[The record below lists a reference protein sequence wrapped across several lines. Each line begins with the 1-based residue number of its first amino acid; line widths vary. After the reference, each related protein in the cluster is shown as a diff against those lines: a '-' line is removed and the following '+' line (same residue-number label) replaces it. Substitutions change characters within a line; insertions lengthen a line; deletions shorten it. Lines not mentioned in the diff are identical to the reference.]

1 MAFVG
6 SRLLC
11 RSLQVVRLNSP
22 LLRGAVRAEYV
33 PKHNQA
39 GALIARGMAG
49 GGGAKM
55 FIKASRYTDLRFLRA
70 LRYYFLLT
78 GVPLAIVVTFVNV
91 FIGEA
96 EYAEIPEGYVPKHW
110 EYHKHP
116 ITRWLSRNF
125 IASPQQEYEKMAHYM
140 EIEGEKIK
148 ARSEE
153 KEVRRLM
160 RSRGEGHWYYYPVA
174 TPPNW
179 KSQEEM
185 KE

>member
-6 SRLLC
+6 TRLLF

-22 LLRGAVRAEYV
+22 LLRGAVPAKCA
-33 PKHNQA
+33 PKNSQA

-49 GGGAKM
+49 GGGKM

-70 LRYYFLLT
+70 MRYYFLLT
-78 GVPLAIVVTFVNV
+78 GVPVVIVITLINV

-96 EYAEIPEGYVPKHW
+96 EYAEIPEDYVPKHW
-110 EYHKHP
+110 EHYKHP
-116 ITRWLSRNF
+116 ITRWLSRF
-125 IASPQQEYEKMAHYM
+125 VIPSPQQEYEKMAHFM
-140 EIEGEKIK
+140 DIEGQKIK

-153 KEVRRLM
+153 REVKRLM